1 MKNLEKENRDK
12 LIRLITENPDLPVIP
27 MVDTEIGGD
36 DYGYGV
42 GTFGIACIDE
52 YIIASESVQFKSDD
66 DVFNTL
72 EKYLPTEQYY
82 ALPTSELECR
92 LIYNS
97 LPWIKAIIVYINL
110 PENWE
115 DEN

>member
-1 MKNLEKENRDK
+1 MMNVDKKNQDE

-27 MVDTEIGGD
+27 MVDAEICGD

-42 GTFGIACIDE
+42 GTFGMACIDE
-52 YIIASESVQFKSDD
+52 YIIASESVLFKSDD

-72 EKYLPTEQYY
+72 EKYLLKEEYD

-92 LIYNS
+92 SIYNS
-97 LPWIKAIIVYINL
+97 LPWIKAIIVYIT
-110 PENWE
+110 PP
-115 DEN
+115 